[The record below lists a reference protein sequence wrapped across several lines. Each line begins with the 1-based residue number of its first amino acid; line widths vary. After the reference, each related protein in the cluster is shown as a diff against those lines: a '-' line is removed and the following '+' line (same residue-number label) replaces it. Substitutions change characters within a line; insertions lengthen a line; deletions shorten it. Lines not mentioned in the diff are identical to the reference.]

1 MAPKEILVSDDAYEV
16 LLKLRIGR
24 EGFSDTILRLAKK
37 GTISD
42 CAGLWADMFEKDF
55 NAIREAVNR
64 SRKEID

>member
-37 GTISD
+37 GKVSE
-42 CAGLWADMFEKDF
+42 CAGLWADMSEEEF
-55 NAIREAVNR
+55 NAIREAVDR